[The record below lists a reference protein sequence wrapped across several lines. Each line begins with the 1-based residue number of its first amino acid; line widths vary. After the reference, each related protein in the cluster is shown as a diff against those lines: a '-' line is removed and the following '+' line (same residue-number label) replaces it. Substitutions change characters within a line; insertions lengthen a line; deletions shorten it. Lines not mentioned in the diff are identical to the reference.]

1 MSDDSSLQN
10 IDVAMDVD
18 RAISCGGRASLA
30 SFVFTIAATVFLFG
44 SLTTASLGASV
55 WQPPRAQEIKN
66 QVFAWLDA
74 KKIEPGVRSKI
85 EPIWSDVSPSL
96 SEDELLV
103 RLARTYA
110 AFDSNAAKL
119 FAICSEPRSQLI
131 LPSQAW
137 LMDSSAPRLFAAN
150 MRLLYARWLVH
161 ELMFEEAQE
170 QLAGLTPAD
179 VVAPAS
185 LLFNQSVVFHALLN
199 KESGLKSIDEL
210 LQGSEASPKRYIA
223 LARLMQEDL
232 KGLQED
238 TLDHIARRMED
249 IRRRLE
255 LGRAGPKVRKVED
268 GVIESL
274 DKMIK
279 KIEDQQQQQ
288 QQAEG
293 SADSIQSSSPAP
305 DSKPM
310 GGKGR
315 GEVTKKN
322 IGSGSGWGDLPPKER
337 EEALQQIGRELP
349 AHYRDAIEQYFR
361 RMAAESGK
369 K

>member
-1 MSDDSSLQN
+1 MTDASSLQT
-10 IDVAMDVD
+10 IISARCSD
-18 RAISCGGRASLA
+18 RGAFCNGRTFQAHRYFVRAASMLLLVFLNAASL
-30 SFVFTIAATVFLFG
+30 SAT
-44 SLTTASLGASV
+44 A
-55 WQPPRAQEIKN
+55 WQPPKAQEIKN

-74 KKIEPGVRSKI
+74 KKIEPGVRTKI
-85 EPIWSDVSPSL
+85 EPIWSDLPSSV

-110 AFDSNAAKL
+110 AFDANAAKL
-119 FAICSEPRSQLI
+119 FAICSEPRSQLV

-137 LMDSSAPRLFAAN
+137 LADSSAPRLFAAN

-161 ELMFEEAQE
+161 ESMFEEAQE
-170 QLAGLTPAD
+170 QLAGLSPSD

-185 LLFNQSVVFHALLN
+185 LLFNQSVVSHALLN

-210 LQGSEASPKRYIA
+210 LQGSEASPRRYIA

-249 IRRRLE
+249 IRRRLD

-293 SADSIQSSSPAP
+293 SADSIQSNNPAN
-305 DSKPM
+305 DSTPM

-315 GEVTKKN
+315 GDVTKKN

>member
-1 MSDDSSLQN
+1 MSHLTDNASLPN
-10 IDVAMDVD
+10 IHAVTY
-18 RAISCGGRASLA
+18 SGRACLA
-30 SFVFTIAATVFLFG
+30 RFVLAFAPLTFIFALCIATVFG
-44 SLTTASLGASV
+44 QTTV
-55 WQPPRAQEIKN
+55 WQPPKPQDVKN
-66 QVFAWLDA
+66 QVFAWLDT
-74 KKIEPGVRSKI
+74 KKVEPAVRAKI
-85 EPIWSDVSPSL
+85 EPIWSDLPSPL

-110 AFDSNAAKL
+110 AFDTNAAKL
-119 FAICSEPRSQLI
+119 FTLCSEPRSQLV
-131 LPSQAW
+131 LPSQSW
-137 LMDSSAPRLFAAN
+137 LADGAAPRLFAAN

-161 ELMFEEAQE
+161 ESMFEEAQE
-170 QLAGLTPAD
+170 QLAGLMPAD

-185 LLFNQSVVFHALLN
+185 LLFNQSVVYHALLN

-210 LQGSEASPKRYIA
+210 LKGYEASPKRYIA

-238 TLDHIARRMED
+238 TLDHVARRMED

-288 QQAEG
+288 QQAAG
-293 SADSIQSSSPAP
+293 SADSIQSTRPAD
-305 DSKPM
+305 DSRPI

-315 GEVTKKN
+315 GDVTKKN

-337 EEALQQIGRELP
+337 EEAMQQIGRELP

-361 RMAAESGK
+361 RMAAEGNGK
-369 K
+369 